1 MVRVEVRVRAWV
13 KVRVRARLKAK
24 VRRRGELCSSRACFC
39 PWRRLALAAYR

>member
-24 VRRRGELCSSRACFC
+24 VRPRGELCSSSACFC
-39 PWRRLALAAYR
+39 RWRHLALAAYR